1 MCLLP
6 SPIAKGAKRS
16 CDDRHSV
23 HEDRRFQGFA
33 TPPEDHG
40 LKDSVLEAV
49 YLERREDLRRFF
61 QARLGGRSDVEDLVQ
76 ELYLK
81 VQAAPPEEID
91 NPPAYL
97 YRLASNLMLDRLRRA
112 KRAGARETEW
122 RRTHHATV
130 GALDVADTPD
140 AESAVIARQR
150 LEKLSHALT
159 TLSPTTQKVFRLH
172 KFEGLT
178 HVETAARMGIS
189 RSAVEKHV
197 SLALNHLLTRVG
209 R

>member
-1 MCLLP
+1 VRAGARLIMGDGQDL
-6 SPIAKGAKRS
+6 SPLAA
-16 CDDRHSV
+16 
-23 HEDRRFQGFA
+23 A
-33 TPPEDHG
+33 
-40 LKDSVLEAV
+40 
-49 YLERREDLRRFF
+49 YLERREDMRRFF
-61 QARLGGRSDVEDLVQ
+61 VARLGGRGDVEDLVQ

-81 VQAAPPEEID
+81 VQAVTDEPID

-112 KRAGARETEW
+112 KRAGERETEW
-122 RRTHHATV
+122 RRNNHATV
-130 GALDVADTPD
+130 GTLDVADVPD

-150 LEKLSHALT
+150 LEKISQALA
-159 TLSPTTQKVFRLH
+159 TLSPTTQKIFRLH

-178 HVETAARMGIS
+178 HVETAERLGIS

-197 SLALNHLLTRVG
+197 SLALGHLLKRVG

>member
-1 MCLLP
+1 M
-6 SPIAKGAKRS
+6 AA
-16 CDDRHSV
+16 
-23 HEDRRFQGFA
+23 A
-33 TPPEDHG
+33 
-40 LKDSVLEAV
+40 
-49 YLERREDLRRFF
+49 YLERREDMRRFF
-61 QARLGGRSDVEDLVQ
+61 QARLGGRADVEDLVQ

-81 VQAAPPEEID
+81 VQAVADETID

-112 KRAGARETEW
+112 KRAGARDDEW
-122 RRTHHATV
+122 RRTHHTAV
-130 GALDVADTPD
+130 GSLDVAEEPD

-150 LEKLSHALT
+150 LEKIAEALK
-159 TLSPTTQKVFRLH
+159 TLSPQTQRIFLLH

-178 HVETAARMGIS
+178 HAETAARLGVS

-197 SLALNHLLTRVG
+197 SLALSHLVKRVG

>member
-1 MCLLP
+1 MDDPQEL
-6 SPIAKGAKRS
+6 SPLA
-16 CDDRHSV
+16 
-23 HEDRRFQGFA
+23 
-33 TPPEDHG
+33 
-40 LKDSVLEAV
+40 AV
-49 YLERREDLRRFF
+49 YLERREDMRRFF
-61 QARLGGRSDVEDLVQ
+61 LARLGGRGEVEDLVQ

-81 VQAAPPEEID
+81 VQAVTEEPID

-112 KRAGARETEW
+112 KRTGERETEW
-122 RRTHHATV
+122 RRNNHATV
-130 GALDVADTPD
+130 GTLDVADVPD

-150 LEKLSHALT
+150 LEKLSLALT
-159 TLSPTTQKVFRLH
+159 TLSPVTQKVFRLH

-178 HVETAARMGIS
+178 HAETATRMGIS

-197 SLALNHLLTRVG
+197 SLALSHLLKRVG

>member
-1 MCLLP
+1 MTD
-6 SPIAKGAKRS
+6 SPLEIA
-16 CDDRHSV
+16 
-23 HEDRRFQGFA
+23 
-33 TPPEDHG
+33 
-40 LKDSVLEAV
+40 
-49 YLERREDLRRFF
+49 YLERREDLRRWF
-61 QARLGGRSDVEDLVQ
+61 QARLRGRNDVEDLVQ

-81 VQAAPPEEID
+81 VQAAPTDEIAS
-91 NPPAYL
+91 PAAYL
-97 YRLASNLMLDRLRRA
+97 YKLASNLMLDRLRRA
-112 KRAGARETEW
+112 KRAGVRETEW
-122 RRTHHATV
+122 RNTHHVIV
-130 GALDVADTPD
+130 GTLDVADTPD

-178 HVETAARMGIS
+178 HVETAAKMGIS

-197 SLALNHLLTRVG
+197 SLALNHLLARVG

>member
-1 MCLLP
+1 MEDLQDL
-6 SPIAKGAKRS
+6 SPL
-16 CDDRHSV
+16 
-23 HEDRRFQGFA
+23 A
-33 TPPEDHG
+33 T
-40 LKDSVLEAV
+40 A
-49 YLERREDLRRFF
+49 YLERREDMRRFF
-61 QARLGGRSDVEDLVQ
+61 QARLGGRGDVEDLVQ

-81 VQAAPPEEID
+81 VQAVTEESIE

-112 KRAGARETEW
+112 KRAGARDGEW
-122 RRTHHATV
+122 RRTHHTTV
-130 GALDVADTPD
+130 GALDVAEEPD

-150 LEKLSHALT
+150 LEKISEALK
-159 TLSPTTQKVFRLH
+159 TLSPVTQKVFRLH

-178 HVETAARMGIS
+178 HVETAERMGIS

-197 SLALNHLLTRVG
+197 SLALGHLLKRVG